1 MNELRRTIEVTG
13 RAATGDA
20 CQQSR
25 SSTAA
30 WVGKQ
35 PTVHDERSVPS
46 FFVVGP
52 PRTGSSWLHEI
63 LRPFV
68 TQPVKG
74 DEIF

>member
-1 MNELRRTIEVTG
+1 MNELRRTIEATG
-13 RAATGDA
+13 RAATEDA
-20 CQQSR
+20 CQQS
-25 SSTAA
+25 SSSATAQ
-30 WVGKQ
+30 VGNQ
-35 PTVHDERSVPS
+35 ATAYDERSVPS

-68 TQPVKG
+68 TQPVEG